1 MTSEHGVDSVS
12 QEPSIVVGVDGSDHA
27 LLALKWAADE
37 ARRRGAILH
46 VVYAGIGYP
55 KSVPDWF
62 QPEGD
67 LSAGEAV
74 VDDAVALVA
83 TSHPG
88 LIVTGTTMEL
98 PAADALS
105 AASRS
110 AGLLVVGARGLGGFD
125 GLLFGSVA
133 ETCIQQAPCP
143 VAIVRTTPDDAR
155 ESSGRIVVGVDGSAG
170 SDRALRWALDEAE
183 RRSVPVLA
191 IHAWHEPYNSG
202 LAVSLSNQYGDLA
215 REVVEHAKV
224 SAAHWNHRVQFQA
237 ERRYG
242 PAVAELREV
251 CGPDDLL
258 VVRSRGRKAKHGIL
272 IGSVARQ
279 AARHVCCSMVVVP
292 SQPDS
297 SETRGDVIQ
306 PGTSDTQP
314 RVEAKGSSELR
325 LAQSS

>member
-1 MTSEHGVDSVS
+1 MS
-12 QEPSIVVGVDGSDHA
+12 QEPPIVVGVDGSEHA
-27 LLALKWAADE
+27 LLALKWAASE

-55 KSVPDWF
+55 KTVPDWF
-62 QPEGD
+62 EPESD

-88 LIVTGTTMEL
+88 VIVTGTTMDL
-98 PAADALS
+98 PAADALT

-125 GLLFGSVA
+125 GLLFGSVS
-133 ETCIQQAPCP
+133 ETCIQQAQCP
-143 VAIVRTTPDDAR
+143 VVIVRTIPVGAGR
-155 ESSGRIVVGVDGSAG
+155 SSGSERIVVGVDGSAG

-183 RRSVPVLA
+183 RRSLPVLA

-202 LAVSLSNQYGDLA
+202 LAVALSNQYGDLA

-224 SAAHWNHRVQFQA
+224 NAAHWNPRVQFLA
-237 ERRYG
+237 ELRYG
-242 PAVAELREV
+242 PAVAELRAV
-251 CGPDDLL
+251 CGPEDLL
-258 VVRSRGRKAKHGIL
+258 VVGSRGRKATHGIL

-292 SQPDS
+292 PLHS
-297 SETRGDVIQ
+297 SAETRGDEIQ
-306 PGTSDTQP
+306 TGAPDIDP
-314 RVEAKGSSELR
+314 RVESEGPSGDLLARSS
-325 LAQSS
+325 

>member
-1 MTSEHGVDSVS
+1 MS
-12 QEPSIVVGVDGSDHA
+12 QEPPIVVGVDGSDHA

-55 KSVPDWF
+55 KTVPDWF

-88 LIVTGTTMEL
+88 VIVTGTTMEL
-98 PAADALS
+98 PAVDALT

-125 GLLFGSVA
+125 GLLLGSVG

-143 VAIVRTTPDDAR
+143 VVIVRTTPVGGGR
-155 ESSGRIVVGVDGSAG
+155 SSDSARIVVGVDGSAG
-170 SDRALRWALDEAE
+170 SDRALRWALDEGE
-183 RRSVPVLA
+183 RRSLPVLA
-191 IHAWHEPYNSG
+191 IHAWYEPYNSG
-202 LAVSLSNQYGDLA
+202 LAVALSNQYEDLA

-224 SAAHWNHRVQFQA
+224 SAAHWNPRVQFLA
-237 ERRYG
+237 ELRYG
-242 PAVAELREV
+242 PAVAELRDV

-258 VVRSRGRKAKHGIL
+258 VVGSRGRKAKHGIL
-272 IGSVARQ
+272 IGSVARR
-279 AARHVCCSMVVVP
+279 AAHHVCCSMVVVP
-292 SQPDS
+292 SLHDS
-297 SETRGDVIQ
+297 SETRGDEIQ
-306 PGTSDTQP
+306 TVVPDTEP
-314 RVEAKGSSELR
+314 RVESEGPSGAPPAR
-325 LAQSS
+325 AS